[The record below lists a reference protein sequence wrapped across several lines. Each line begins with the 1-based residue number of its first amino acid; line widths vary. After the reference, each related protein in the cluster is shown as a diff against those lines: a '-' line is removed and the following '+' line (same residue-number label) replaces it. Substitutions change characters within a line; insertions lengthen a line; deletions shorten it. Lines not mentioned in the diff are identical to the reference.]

1 MLSFSETQDDTVQHQ
16 IKALQSEFEE
26 LVGTMTL
33 PYDDF
38 KLSLERVQ
46 NYYRTNTEKPFCTA
60 YIDPKLSKIRQQF
73 SRYYDP
79 VEPLRD
85 DISDCSFGLRF
96 DPLRSNLLRR
106 MTSSPFSE
114 QKYNSI
120 LVRDANQGIW
130 NISTGAGHWRNY
142 GEWRHC

>member
-1 MLSFSETQDDTVQHQ
+1 MLRGVSKVQQGFTKPIALHDSYSEAIVVSFDPRIIPLNVMTDVHLRTHASNSQHKMWGKYRSAVYVFSETQADTVQHQ
-16 IKALQSEFEE
+16 IKALQSDFEE

-60 YIDPKLSKIRQQF
+60 YIDSKLSKIRQQF

-79 VEPLRD
+79 VEPL
-85 DISDCSFGLRF
+85 S
-96 DPLRSNLLRR
+96 
-106 MTSSPFSE
+106 
-114 QKYNSI
+114 
-120 LVRDANQGIW
+120 
-130 NISTGAGHWRNY
+130 
-142 GEWRHC
+142 